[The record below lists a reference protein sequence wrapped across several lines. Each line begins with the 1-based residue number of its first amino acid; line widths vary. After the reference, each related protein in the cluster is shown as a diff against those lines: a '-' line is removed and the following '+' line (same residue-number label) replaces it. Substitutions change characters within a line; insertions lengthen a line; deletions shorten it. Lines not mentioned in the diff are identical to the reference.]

1 MKNSCSQGL
10 NERIPVDVQ
19 IIRNISTPTL
29 EWIAVRSC
37 HEHELCACISSYT
50 ARVTVDRLR
59 SDRITISL
67 SASIAKHLSISMPT
81 LFTKMSGDSNAVV
94 IEEAPAAA
102 VAVAAADIKV
112 DDDFAI
118 WLRLDSK
125 PGKEEYVSH
134 VFAV

>member
-1 MKNSCSQGL
+1 
-10 NERIPVDVQ
+10 
-19 IIRNISTPTL
+19 
-29 EWIAVRSC
+29 
-37 HEHELCACISSYT
+37 
-50 ARVTVDRLR
+50 
-59 SDRITISL
+59 
-67 SASIAKHLSISMPT
+67 MPT

-94 IEEAPAAA
+94 VEEAPAAA